1 MFALFDAFFA
11 LFDRSSDLTLLSFD
25 LHSYCTCTV
34 IAHAHVFLRH
44 QQQSRMIVRSEH
56 GVVFV
61 TVALISSRLLEEELS
76 PLVFHLF
83 TIICVISV
91 IASSSRVITLLL
103 PIAGRRV

>member
-61 TVALISSRLLEEELS
+61 TVALISSRLLEELS

-103 PIAGRRV
+103 PNAGRRI